1 MNFFFSPRGH
11 LTEAVGDGPL
21 VLTR

>member
-1 MNFFFSPRGH
+1 MIFFFPRGH